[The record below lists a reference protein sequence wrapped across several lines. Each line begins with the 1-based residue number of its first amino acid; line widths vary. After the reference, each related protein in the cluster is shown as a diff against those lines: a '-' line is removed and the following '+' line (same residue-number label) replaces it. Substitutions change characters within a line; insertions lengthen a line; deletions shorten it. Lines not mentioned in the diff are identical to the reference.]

1 MYEYTIPDM
10 SCQKCVGRIT
20 KSVQELDAKA
30 TLEFDLENK
39 QVKIESSQSD
49 SALREQLSEAGYAP
63 N

>member
-1 MYEYTIPDM
+1 MYTYTIPDM
-10 SCQKCVGRIT
+10 SCQKCVGRI
-20 KSVQELDAKA
+20 SNAVQELDPNAR
-30 TLEFDLENK
+30 LEFELEQK